1 MSQAQIAEILEG
13 LLVEAVWALDHFDPD
28 PADPDG
34 RKPMPAP
41 ERRLV
46 DHGQITVDCPDMLAV
61 LWTRAV
67 PKLNLVNPR
76 LKCTIITQ
84 VDFQI
89 ELRRCKPLG
98 KGTGTTWTPPTMEQE
113 TEAALQLAAD
123 AQAIW
128 KHLTELITTGQ
139 FPGGINQCDQ
149 VTMGGLEAVPPV
161 GDDQGVRLKLT
172 VTL

>member
-1 MSQAQIAEILEG
+1 MSQAQIADILQG
-13 LLVEAVWALDHFDPD
+13 LLDEAVWALDHFDPD
-28 PADPDG
+28 PSDPDG
-34 RKPMPAP
+34 RKPQPAP
-41 ERRLV
+41 DRRLV
-46 DHGQITVDCPDMLAV
+46 DHGQIAVDCPDLLVV
-61 LWTRAV
+61 LWTRVV

-98 KGTGTTWTPPTMEQE
+98 TGGNPPTMEAE

-123 AQAIW
+123 GQAMW
-128 KHLTELITTGQ
+128 KHLTELVVSGQ
-139 FPGGINQCDQ
+139 FPGGINQCDR
-149 VTMGGLEAVPPV
+149 VTMGGLESVPPV

>member
-1 MSQAQIAEILEG
+1 MSQAQIAEILQG
-13 LLVEAVWALDHFDPD
+13 LLDEAVWALDNFDPD

-34 RKPMPAP
+34 RKPAPAP

-61 LWTRAV
+61 LWTRVV

-89 ELRRCKPLG
+89 ELRRCKP
-98 KGTGTTWTPPTMEQE
+98 TGDPFPKMADE

-123 AQAIW
+123 GQAIW
-128 KHLTELITTGQ
+128 KHLTELIVSGQ

-149 VTMGGLEAVPPV
+149 VTMGGLESVPPV